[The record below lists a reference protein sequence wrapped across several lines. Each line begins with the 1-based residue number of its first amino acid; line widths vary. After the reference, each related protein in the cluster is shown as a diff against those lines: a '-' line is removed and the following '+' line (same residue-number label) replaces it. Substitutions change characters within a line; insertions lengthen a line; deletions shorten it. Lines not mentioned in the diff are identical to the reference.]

1 MHAGYRIKVEW
12 GIGGLKQK
20 WRRLMK
26 RFDNRRPRF
35 RHFFDVA
42 AKLTNFLH
50 RRCMNFD
57 RVLPEDQEENDENY
71 GWGGDF

>member
-1 MHAGYRIKVEW
+1 MHVGYHIEVEW
-12 GIGGLKQK
+12 GIGGVIQE

-26 RFDNRRPRF
+26 RFDNRLPRF
-35 RHFFDVA
+35 NHFFDVA

-50 RRCMNFD
+50 HCRMNFD
-57 RVLPEDQEENDENY
+57 KVLSKDQEENNENY